1 MHRLSF
7 SGDTTMKITA
17 IEDLHCDA
25 GWRVNSF
32 LKITTDEGIVGW
44 SEYMEGY
51 GAQGLTGVIRKL
63 GERLIGQDP
72 RPVERHSAYLYAATR
87 QAAGGM
93 NAMAIAAIE
102 NALVDIK
109 AKALGVPVYEMLGGP
124 VRDRLQVYW
133 SHCGTYRA
141 RHATQLR
148 DWIGVEPIRNLDD
161 IVRLGAEVKQKG
173 FKGLK
178 TNVIRFDRDM
188 PYIHGPG
195 TNAAPGYPELNISK
209 TVLDAAYDQLAAFRE
224 GAGPDVGLHLD
235 TNFNYKTDGYLQL
248 ARRLEPLDLVWL
260 EIDLYDP
267 AGLALIRRAA
277 GTPIASLE
285 SIYGKRNFR
294 PFFEQQSVDY
304 AIIDVAWNGILESVK
319 VAAMADAYEVNVAP
333 HNFNGHLGSLISAH
347 FCAVLPNF
355 KVMEIDIDD
364 VLWKDDIVTVPP
376 VIENGDFL
384 LPTGPGWGADV
395 NEDFVRAHPPKGR

>member
-1 MHRLSF
+1 
-7 SGDTTMKITA
+7 MKIVK

-32 LKITTDEGIVGW
+32 LKITTDDGIVGW

-63 GERLIGQDP
+63 AERLVGQDP
-72 RPVERHSAYLYAATR
+72 RPVERISALLYGATR
-87 QAAGGM
+87 QAAGGI
-93 NAMAIAAIE
+93 NAQAVGAIE
-102 NALVDIK
+102 NALVDLK

-124 VRDRLQVYW
+124 IRDRLQVYW

-141 RHATQLR
+141 RHADKIR
-148 DWIGVEPIRNLDD
+148 EWAGVEPIRSLDD
-161 IVRLGAEVKQKG
+161 VVRLGAEVKAKG
-173 FKGLK
+173 FRGLK
-178 TNVIRFDRDM
+178 TNLIRFDKGK
-188 PYIHGPG
+188 PYMYGPG
-195 TNAAPGYPELNISK
+195 TGNPPGFPELNVDKQIA
-209 TVLDAAYDQLAAFRE
+209 DAAYAQLAAFRE

-235 TNFNYKTDGYLQL
+235 TNFNYKIDGYVKL
-248 ARRLEPLDLVWL
+248 ARKLEPLDLVWL

-267 AGLALIRRAA
+267 AGLALIRRSAR
-277 GTPIASLE
+277 TPIASCE
-285 SIYGKRNFR
+285 SLYGRRQFR
-294 PFFEQQSVDY
+294 PYFEQQAVDY
-304 AIIDVAWNGILESVK
+304 AIIDVAWNGILESMK
-319 VAAMADAYEVNVAP
+319 IAAMADAYEVNVAP

-347 FCAVLPNF
+347 FSAALPNF

-384 LPTGPGWGADV
+384 LPTGAGWGADV
-395 NEDFVRAHPPKGR
+395 NEEFVRAHPPRR

>member
-1 MHRLSF
+1 
-7 SGDTTMKITA
+7 MKIVK

-32 LKITTDEGIVGW
+32 LKVTTDEGIVGW

-51 GAQGLTGVIRKL
+51 GAQGLTGIIRKM

-72 RPVERHSAYLYAATR
+72 RPVERHSAMLYAATR
-87 QAAGGM
+87 QAAGGI

-124 VRDRLQVYW
+124 IRDRLLLYW

-141 RHATQLR
+141 RHADRIKELA
-148 DWIGVEPIRNLDD
+148 GVDPVRSLDD
-161 IVRLGAEVKQKG
+161 IVRLGAEVKRKG

-178 TNVIRFDRDM
+178 TNIIRFDGPK

-209 TVLDAAYDQLAAFRE
+209 AVVDAAYDQLMAFRE
-224 GAGPDVGLHLD
+224 GAGSDVALYLD
-235 TNFNYKTDGYLQL
+235 TNFNYKIDGYVKL
-248 ARRLEPLDLVWL
+248 ARALEPLDLAWL
-260 EIDLYDP
+260 EIDIYDP
-267 AGLALIRRAA
+267 AGLALIRRSAR
-277 GTPIASLE
+277 TPISSCESL
-285 SIYGKRNFR
+285 YGKRQFR
-294 PFFEQQSVDY
+294 PYFEQQSVDY

-319 VAAMADAYEVNVAP
+319 IAALADAYEVNVAP

-347 FCAVLPNF
+347 FCAAVPNF

-364 VLWKDDIVTVPP
+364 VIWKDEIVTNPP
-376 VIENGDFL
+376 VIENGELL
-384 LPTGPGWGADV
+384 LPKGPGWGADI
-395 NEDFVRAHPPKGR
+395 NEEFVRAHPPRR